1 VAEIFSMVLAMKS
14 GIFPRTY
21 LQNIVII
28 HSYKQTGA
36 AVLLSNPFF
45 HNVNF
50 NNSQP
55 NIPFPFHGQGIY
67 IHSYTYILNL
77 YFLCDTPYSRLA
89 FISITNVF
97 CDRCWVSS
105 TWAVPVVAGFSSHV
119 VGPLRERHSNLFV
132 VVWEIDFSFLFLGR
146 V

>member
-21 LQNIVII
+21 LKNIVII

-45 HNVNF
+45 QNVNF

-67 IHSYTYILNL
+67 IHSQSLL
-77 YFLCDTPYSRLA
+77 SL
-89 FISITNVF
+89 
-97 CDRCWVSS
+97 
-105 TWAVPVVAGFSSHV
+105 
-119 VGPLRERHSNLFV
+119 
-132 VVWEIDFSFLFLGR
+132 
-146 V
+146 